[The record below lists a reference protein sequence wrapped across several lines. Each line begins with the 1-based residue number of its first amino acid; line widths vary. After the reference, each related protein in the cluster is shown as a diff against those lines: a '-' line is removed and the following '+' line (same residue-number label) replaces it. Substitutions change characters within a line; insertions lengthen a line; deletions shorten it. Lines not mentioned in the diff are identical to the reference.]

1 MSAPPSCRRC
11 GPAAMC
17 HDHMEGLAKTDP
29 AALVARMATLRPSSL
44 TFAAEYLGEHA
55 PADVAVPALL
65 SLLSHEVPVA
75 REGALTGLY
84 PHRERLDVQAAVR
97 RVAEAD
103 VIPELRDMAAWMIED
118 EATP

>member
-1 MSAPPSCRRC
+1 
-11 GPAAMC
+11 MC

-44 TFAAEYLGEHA
+44 TFAAEYLGAHA
-55 PADVAVPALL
+55 PAGVAVPALL
-65 SLLSHEVPVA
+65 PLLSHDVPVA

-84 PHRERLDVQAAVR
+84 AHRERPDVQAAVR

-103 VIPELRDMAAWMIED
+103 VIHELREMAAGMIGE
-118 EATP
+118 EST